1 VVEEGTATVY
11 TQEHGRVAEVGPGD
25 NFGELAV
32 LNSAPRK
39 ATVKTIPGTEPL
51 VCLRLHQGDVKRL
64 LSSERCAEALASVA
78 AEYGKAE
85 QLKVSEV
92 VAKPLRKYWELMVTE
107 SARLAGSAGEGQV
120 TREGYVQMHL
130 RVSKALKAGFDLKTA
145 ENIANMDWAEDIT
158 AFSGDAGVDIWLEE
172 VKKKFKDASTRFIAE
187 HDGGWTGL
195 FEKYDEDG
203 SGSME
208 MDEFMAAV
216 RGDCNINSA
225 VVNDDEL
232 AKLFAA
238 VDTDSSGDI
247 DIQGACALST
257 RPLAQLGN

>member
-1 VVEEGTATVY
+1 MCI
-11 TQEHGRVAEVGPGD
+11 RD
-25 NFGELAV
+25 
-32 LNSAPRK
+32 
-39 ATVKTIPGTEPL
+39 
-51 VCLRLHQGDVKRL
+51 
-64 LSSERCAEALASVA
+64 
-78 AEYGKAE
+78 
-85 QLKVSEV
+85 
-92 VAKPLRKYWELMVTE
+92 
-107 SARLAGSAGEGQV
+107 
-120 TREGYVQMHL
+120 
-130 RVSKALKAGFDLKTA
+130 
-145 ENIANMDWAEDIT
+145 
-158 AFSGDAGVDIWLEE
+158 
-172 VKKKFKDASTRFIAE
+172 RFIAE